1 MIESRGRGIA
11 AIKEQ
16 LSSAAATVG
25 KLNNKMLDYKNEIS
39 SSTTTCEQLRQDR
52 DDISE
57 KYNNILIQKGNE
69 DASIA
74 TLNIEKNE
82 LKREKDNIE
91 MNMKKM
97 RQERDDE
104 ILHLKEEILNL
115 KDCVRREC
123 EERTAMIIEMSE
135 LRDEVANLNHLKKSG
150 KDFNG
155 GTNSN
160 APFLKTLINSNN
172 NNEDDNES
180 LSSIAWMNKKKVK
193 SSKRKV

>member
-1 MIESRGRGIA
+1 
-11 AIKEQ
+11 
-16 LSSAAATVG
+16 
-25 KLNNKMLDYKNEIS
+25 MLDYKNEIS
-39 SSTTTCEQLRQDR
+39 SSTTTCKQLRQDR
-52 DDISE
+52 DDITE
-57 KYNNILIQKGNE
+57 KYNSILIQKSNE

-74 TLNIEKNE
+74 TLNIENNE

-91 MNMKKM
+91 VNMKKM

-155 GTNSN
+155 GTNN
-160 APFLKTLINSNN
+160 AAAPFLKTLINSNYN
-172 NNEDDNES
+172 TEDDNDS

>member
-1 MIESRGRGIA
+1 MIKNFDRELEK
-11 AIKEQ
+11 IKEQ
-16 LSSAAATVG
+16 LSSAAATVE

-52 DDISE
+52 DDITE

-74 TLNIEKNE
+74 TLNIENNE

-115 KDCVRREC
+115 KDCVRKEC

-155 GTNSN
+155 GTSS

-172 NNEDDNES
+172 NTEDDNES